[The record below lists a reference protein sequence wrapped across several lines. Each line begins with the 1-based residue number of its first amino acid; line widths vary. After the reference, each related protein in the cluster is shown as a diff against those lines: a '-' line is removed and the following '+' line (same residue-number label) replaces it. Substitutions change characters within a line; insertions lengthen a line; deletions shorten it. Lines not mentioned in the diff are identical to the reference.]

1 MLRIALNNWL
11 YRFVHL
17 RHAKPGERWN
27 EWSKVPRRGVHR
39 PFFSSVAPE
48 LNGHSLGSSNIDL
61 WEVIMPGGT
70 VARVTEISARSD
82 TSFEDAVKTGLA
94 RAEQTLRGVKS
105 AWIKEQS
112 VDVKD
117 GGIVAYRVNM
127 LVTFVL
133 E

>member
-1 MLRIALNNWL
+1 MVTVWDRLIQ
-11 YRFVHL
+11 
-17 RHAKPGERWN
+17 
-27 EWSKVPRRGVHR
+27 HR
-39 PFFSSVAPE
+39 
-48 LNGHSLGSSNIDL
+48 L
-61 WEVIMPGGT
+61 WEVIVSGT
-70 VARVTEISARSD
+70 VARVTEISAKSD

-112 VDVKD
+112 VDVEN